1 MQKTYGLAVIKA
13 HGKDY
18 LKLPPMTLA
27 QAESHYRTANILAEI
42 RGIHLV
48 VVNLAAQ

>member
-13 HGKDY
+13 HGQEP
-18 LKLPPMTLA
+18 LKLPLMTLSE
-27 QAESHYRTANILAEI
+27 AEKHFRTANILAEI

-48 VVNLAAQ
+48 VKNFAAQ

>member
-13 HGKDY
+13 HGQEA
-18 LKLPPMTLA
+18 LKFPLMTLA
-27 QAESHYRTANILAEI
+27 DAEKHYRTANILAEI

-48 VVNLAAQ
+48 VKNFAAE